1 MADVA
6 STTSEPI
13 VSADR
18 LAIRAAEARDVHAI
32 MAIDRHAYPTPWSRR
47 MTIDQVTGSNRTHLV
62 LEKNHE
68 VVGHAG
74 VLFMAGEAHVS
85 TIALA
90 PEVHGRGHGF
100 DLLLALVRAALAAR
114 CHALTLEVRATNKT
128 ALALYR
134 RFSLAPAGIRRGYYG
149 DNGEDALVLWSPEF
163 SGDYLD
169 RISAMR
175 YVHELDVPHQ
185 LENPWD

>member
-6 STTSEPI
+6 AHDLHVAKQHLVLRRAEP
-13 VSADR
+13 
-18 LAIRAAEARDVHAI
+18 RDVHSI
-32 MAIDRHAYPTPWSRR
+32 MAIDRHAYPTPWSRK

-62 LEKNHE
+62 LERDQD
-68 VVGHAG
+68 VIGHAG

-90 PEVHGRGHGF
+90 VDARGHGYGF
-100 DLLLALVRAALAAR
+100 DLMLGLVRASLFAG
-114 CHALTLEVRATNKT
+114 CQALTLEVRSTNAQ
-128 ALALYR
+128 ALTLYR
-134 RFSLAPAGIRRGYYG
+134 RFGLAPAGIRRGYYG

-163 SGDYLD
+163 SGEYLE
-169 RISAMR
+169 RIRAMR
-175 YVHELDVPHQ
+175 YHNELDAPHN

>member
-1 MADVA
+1 MADATATTEPSVA
-6 STTSEPI
+6 AE
-13 VSADR
+13 R
-18 LAIRAAEARDVHAI
+18 LAIRAAELRDVHAI

-47 MTIDQVTGSNRTHLV
+47 MTIDQVSGSNRTHLV
-62 LEKNHE
+62 LERNHD

-90 PEVHGRGHGF
+90 AEVHGRGLGH
-100 DLLLALVRAALAAR
+100 DLLLALVRAAQAAG
-114 CHALTLEVRATNKT
+114 CHALTLEVRSTNT
-128 ALALYR
+128 AALALYR
-134 RFSLAPAGIRRGYYG
+134 RFGLAPAGIRRGYYG

-163 SGDYLD
+163 AGDYLE
-169 RISAMR
+169 RLQAMR